1 MFALW
6 SIGRHLSA
14 AQPLSFRLRSHE
26 PRIKEQRAELAP
38 LRLVLQT
45 KREAQ
50 LAEGQEM
57 ARGARPIRRLRGVA
71 AFAFD
76 PRNAERTMKM
86 KRTILASTC
95 AAALTLSMTLAASPL
110 AFAQE
115 QGASPQQRETS
126 GHQTKEMRPA
136 AHPRQPMDQ
145 SKERSSAAEER
156 PQPDAPAEMKKKDA
170 SESEKPDVS
179 TNRKAAEERE
189 QSQEKKMQSSQTK
202 RQDMSE
208 PEKRSGEAAEQ
219 RRPEKGADESA
230 QERPEHKGPNDRE
243 AAGQGRMKL
252 DQRQASD
259 LRSRLEKRGG
269 EKAAGSAA
277 FSVRVGGRVPQGVR
291 LLEAPG
297 DTVEEYPQFRG
308 YDYVVEGD
316 EIIFVDPRTR
326 EVVEIVGS
334 PEYRAAAEA
343 CHERLRLS
351 REQNEVIRRNI
362 HIDPSAT
369 VDFDEDRDERVPDT
383 FVLLPLPGPVV
394 AEIPD
399 ASHYQY
405 FVDRNGHI
413 VLVDPA
419 THEVVDVVD

>member
-1 MFALW
+1 
-6 SIGRHLSA
+6 
-14 AQPLSFRLRSHE
+14 
-26 PRIKEQRAELAP
+26 
-38 LRLVLQT
+38 
-45 KREAQ
+45 
-50 LAEGQEM
+50 
-57 ARGARPIRRLRGVA
+57 
-71 AFAFD
+71 
-76 PRNAERTMKM
+76 M

-115 QGASPQQRETS
+115 QGAGPQQRETS

-136 AHPRQPMDQ
+136 ARPRQPMDQ
-145 SKERSSAAEER
+145 SKEGRSAAEEK
-156 PQPDAPAEMKKKDA
+156 PQPNSPAEMKRKDA
-170 SESEKPDVS
+170 SESEKPDMS
-179 TNRKAAEERE
+179 TNRKAAEQKED
-189 QSQEKKMQSSQTK
+189 QSQEKKMQSNQTR

-219 RRPEKGADESA
+219 RRPEKGVKNESA
-230 QERPEHKGPNDRE
+230 KERQERKGPIDRE

-269 EKAAGSAA
+269 EKATGSAA
-277 FSVRVGGRVPQGVR
+277 FSARVGVRVPEGVR
-291 LLEAPG
+291 LLEAPSDIVG
-297 DTVEEYPQFRG
+297 EYPQFRG

-343 CHERLRLS
+343 RHERLRLS

-362 HIDPSAT
+362 QIDPSAAF
-369 VDFDEDRDERVPDT
+369 DFDEDRDERVPDN

-399 ASHYQY
+399 ARNYQY
-405 FVDRNGHI
+405 FVDRGGHI
-413 VLVDPA
+413 VLVDPV